1 MTSAKA
7 FYRELSALG
16 VVLSI
21 DDRGRLLFDAPKGVM
36 TDELMIGIRS
46 HREELVAIVERI
58 DERAAIMEHDA
69 GIPRSDA
76 ERMAR
81 MEVIDDTP
89 KPMPRGVICPWCR
102 GNLLIDAL
110 GGLKCLDC
118 WRLAWVSVPGA
129 IVRADAQKIDLGI

>member
-7 FYRELSALG
+7 FYRELIALG
-16 VVLSI
+16 VALSI
-21 DDRGRLLFDAPKGVM
+21 DARGRLGFDAPKGVM

-58 DERAAIMEHDA
+58 EERAAIMEHDA

-89 KPMPRGVICPWCR
+89 EPMPAGVICPWCQGR
-102 GNLLIDAL
+102 RLMDSS
-110 GGLKCLDC
+110 GGLKCWDC
-118 WRLAWVSVPGA
+118 RRLAWVSVSGS
-129 IVRADAQKIDLGI
+129 IVRADAQEIDLGI